1 MALGSRSESL
11 GFAERT
17 RKNLEHIQH
26 AYHSGADVHVVT
38 QTINS
43 LLGLIVFPWEQGF
56 EADIK
61 NKKLDQLEKEGWP
74 RWRVTKGHYGTLG
87 ELIKNLRNAAAHR
100 NLTFSSDSR
109 DAKHVKIEIWNR
121 KSKNSKNKVWE
132 AHISASDLRVFCL
145 KFIELLE
152 QTIG

>member
-1 MALGSRSESL
+1 MALGSRNQSL
-11 GFAERT
+11 EFAKRT
-17 RKNLEHIQH
+17 RKNLEYIQH
-26 AYHSGADVHVVT
+26 AYNSGADVHVVT

-56 EADIK
+56 DADIK
-61 NKKLDQLEKEGWP
+61 NKKLDELEKEGWP
-74 RWRVTKGHYGTLG
+74 RWMVTKEHHSTLG

-109 DAKHVKIEIWNR
+109 DIEHVKMEIWNR
-121 KSKNSKNKVWE
+121 KSKKSEYKIWE